1 MVKPMEILA
10 LLAFASIP
18 VVIPA
23 SLPAQD
29 WSPAQQ
35 EVVQTVEEY
44 TRASIGG
51 NVEEIMSYF
60 HAEFRGWN
68 YGQNRPLDRDQTGSM
83 IEGFYAHNQLVD
95 FEIEP
100 LAVQVR
106 GDVAVVH
113 LRYREDMKVGGGMDV
128 SVAGPWSMTLVRDE
142 GDWLFLSWSWAQDEE

>member
-100 LAVQVR
+100 LAV
-106 GDVAVVH
+106 
-113 LRYREDMKVGGGMDV
+113 
-128 SVAGPWSMTLVRDE
+128 
-142 GDWLFLSWSWAQDEE
+142 